1 MSASFGE
8 WGSSF
13 SSRIVRSP
21 LTGDVAW
28 LLFEYCITLDREVHY
43 AWCRQLTWPRAIF
56 FLNRYISL
64 LHSVFGMASAF
75 LPVSFFVSLL
85 TPHTTALQWLIRS
98 LVEASPVAQVN
109 SELEL
114 L

>member
-1 MSASFGE
+1 MSSLITQNLPTAILF
-8 WGSSF
+8 
-13 SSRIVRSP
+13 
-21 LTGDVAW
+21 
-28 LLFEYCITLDREVHY
+28 FEYCITLDREVRY

-75 LPVSFFVSLL
+75 LPVSFFVSLS
-85 TPHTTALQWLIRS
+85 TPHTAALQCLTRS
-98 LVEASPVAQVN
+98 RAEASPVAQVN